1 MNSLSDKF
9 LNSLT
14 FSAQQASVNRALGEC
29 RGKQQLYKHQR
40 PELLDALLTVA
51 KIESTDASNK
61 LEGIT
66 ASNARLEA
74 LVHQHDAPRNHSE
87 QEIAGYR
94 DALELI
100 HQSRTGIEQEC
111 PDVSRETI
119 RLVLRAMKKEGL
131 VEPRGRGRGARWR
144 KQR

>member
-14 FSAQQASVNRALGEC
+14 FSAQQASVIRTLGEC

-66 ASNARLEA
+66 ASDARLEA
-74 LVHQHDAPRNHSE
+74 LVRQHDAPRNRSE

-94 DALELI
+94 DALEFI
-100 HQSRTGIEQEC
+100 HQSRTDM
-111 PDVSRETI
+111 PVTVNVRELYTI
-119 RLVLRAMKKEGL
+119 LPTL
-131 VEPRGRGRGARWR
+131 PYNPGA
-144 KQR
+144 